1 MKRIAYFSL
10 VLASVAFLFTACGD
24 DKKKESSTSSTEKTN
39 QTEQTSSE
47 AEETKSD
54 VIEIV
59 GNDQMKYDKT
69 EITVKAGEE
78 VTILFKSVG
87 ELPAEAMSHDLVV
100 LDQGTTAQEFGM
112 EAAKA
117 GSLEKMS
124 EEQKE
129 PVIVSTDM
137 LSAGQ
142 EEEITFTLEEPGKY
156 EFVCTFPGHFAS
168 MQGVIIAE

>member
-1 MKRIAYFSL
+1 MKRIAYFS
-10 VLASVAFLFTACGD
+10 VILASVAFLFTACGD
-24 DKKKESSTSSTEKTN
+24 NKKKEKSTSATEENNQTEETSSTEK
-39 QTEQTSSE
+39 
-47 AEETKSD
+47 KSD

-69 EITVKAGEE
+69 ELTVKAGEE

-124 EEQKE
+124 DEQKE
-129 PVIVSTDM
+129 PVIVATEM

-168 MQGVIIAE
+168 MQGVITAE